1 MAGQNVCIR
10 KRTMQLVL
18 LLGVKLAEVYS
29 GKTHISLPILCL
41 FLPLPRLFFFLA
53 ACALAGIQT
62 EQWLLKIIF
71 WRDRTVPTV
80 LVYLI
85 QTFCL
90 CKDSPFCK
98 TVFFSYMSEF

>member
-1 MAGQNVCIR
+1 
-10 KRTMQLVL
+10 MQLVL

-29 GKTHISLPILCL
+29 GKTHISLPILC
-41 FLPLPRLFFFLA
+41 PAFFFLA

-71 WRDRTVPTV
+71 WRYRTVPTV

>member
-1 MAGQNVCIR
+1 MLAGQNMCMR
-10 KRTMQLVL
+10 NRTMRLVL

-29 GKTHISLPILCL
+29 GKTHISLSILCL
-41 FLPLPRLFFFLA
+41 FLPPPPLFLA
-53 ACALAGIQT
+53 ACALAGIQA
-62 EQWLLKIIF
+62 EQWLLKVIF
-71 WRDRTVPTV
+71 WRYRMVALV

-85 QTFCL
+85 QTSCL